1 MTLSDKLN
9 QIKTIFIDTA
19 PIIYFIEAHPKFGP
33 LTMEIVETFQT
44 RKINAFSSV
53 LTLTEVLSKQIE
65 TGDDKLAKRFSDFL
79 KHGKNLK
86 LIEVSMHIAEMAGKL
101 RGQYPGL
108 RTVDAIQLS
117 VAIDIGVDAFLTND
131 AKLKQIQEINIL
143 FLKDYL

>member
-1 MTLSDKLN
+1 MALSDKLS

-19 PIIYFIEAHPKFGP
+19 PIIYFIEAHPKYGP
-33 LTMEIVETFQT
+33 LAMEVVEIFQT

-53 LTLTEVLSKQIE
+53 LTLTEVLSKPIE
-65 TGDDKLAKRFSDFL
+65 TGDEKLAKRFSDFL
-79 KHGKNLK
+79 KYGKNLK
-86 LIEVSMHIAEMAGKL
+86 LIEVSVHIAEMAGKL
-101 RGQYPGL
+101 RGRYTGL

-131 AKLKQIQEINIL
+131 EKLKQVKEVNIL

>member
-1 MTLSDKLN
+1 MKPFKQERSIRT
-9 QIKTIFIDTA
+9 
-19 PIIYFIEAHPKFGP
+19 
-33 LTMEIVETFQT
+33 
-44 RKINAFSSV
+44 SSV
-53 LTLTEVLSKQIE
+53 LTLTEVLSKPIE

-131 AKLKQIQEINIL
+131 AKLKQIREVNVL
-143 FLKDYL
+143 FSKRLFII

>member
-53 LTLTEVLSKQIE
+53 LTLTEVLSKPME

-86 LIEVSMHIAEMAGKL
+86 LIEVSMHSLKW
-101 RGQYPGL
+101 PGNC
-108 RTVDAIQLS
+108 VDNIQVSELLMLFNYLWLL
-117 VAIDIGVDAFLTND
+117 ILGLMRFLPMMRNLNRY
-131 AKLKQIQEINIL
+131 KK
-143 FLKDYL
+143 

>member
-1 MTLSDKLN
+1 
-9 QIKTIFIDTA
+9 
-19 PIIYFIEAHPKFGP
+19 
-33 LTMEIVETFQT
+33 MEIVETFQT

-53 LTLTEVLSKQIE
+53 LTLTEVLSKPIE
-65 TGDDKLAKRFSDFL
+65 TGDYKLAKRFSDFL